1 MSGSC
6 LDFVPLAI
14 MDSVPWVLLLD
25 VDICSYVKPA
35 TTEDWLNSICLGEK
49 TLFPNTNADS
59 LRQTLIPQMLIP

>member
-1 MSGSC
+1 MSQNYGISFSMSGSC

-35 TTEDWLNSICLGEK
+35 TTED
-49 TLFPNTNADS
+49 
-59 LRQTLIPQMLIP
+59 